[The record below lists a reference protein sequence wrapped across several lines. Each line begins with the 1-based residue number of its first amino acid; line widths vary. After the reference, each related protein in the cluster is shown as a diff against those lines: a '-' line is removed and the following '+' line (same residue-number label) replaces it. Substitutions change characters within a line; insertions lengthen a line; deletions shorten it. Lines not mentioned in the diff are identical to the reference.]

1 MGDIEEYIFD
11 DDGNPI
17 LNCPNLPQEDQLF
30 ADEPDLKDIFHCK
43 SDGYDVTLSLSK
55 GYICWTNVNSAGK
68 KKGKNKKGEDK
79 NTVKLRDVFGITM
92 KRKKASSEKEEGL
105 CLGFT
110 LHIADRFGPNTWVD
124 KIVVFEHP
132 SETLCTRYIRKTRE
146 YLDALQC
153 RPRSVKLFLQ
163 THAGSKTASALYKN
177 KVLPLFQAAD
187 IDVDCIEVQHNEH
200 IKQEMTHIN
209 LDDFDCIIAMG
220 GDGTANK
227 AADGLLTASQKYRG
241 VDQKPG
247 FTPVRARL
255 PLGII
260 PCGSTNDI
268 CRSITGTEDVVTCT
282 IHILMGW
289 KSPVDICS
297 AYSEDNFLQWSFNCQ
312 YGFAGNVLTF
322 RKRYKKLGKRGLEA
336 AFMKALTKAKLR
348 PYKCDIE
355 YIPSDLQI
363 PPHRKNLPCYTGCDT
378 CWKETVED
386 DNGVTE
392 DLVQAFDPL
401 SESNNSDTLVNLA
414 ELEET
419 PWRTKKLD
427 CLNIGL
433 YTISGRSELA
443 ARGLSMYT
451 HLNDGAAELVLI
463 KDAPRKEFIRV
474 LKRLTNGK
482 EQFDF
487 PFIEVLR
494 VKEFKFRLR
503 LPTGFQYKDRNFSE
517 LDYEINRQQKQMDS
531 ATKSM
536 EILEIDD
543 LIESDNDDQV
553 DKSPSPSLNDS
564 VHSKDSKRVNNNNK
578 PAPFKK
584 AKSVQ
589 HFDKKVLKRTST
601 ETSIETFTTDDTD
614 SDSDTEDSDSDMENG
629 KEIVSVDS
637 MGVRTVKSASAA
649 NQHLVGPA
657 YRKTFAE
664 EDRAKRQ
671 RKRQKKE
678 DKKKAKE
685 EQKMKSVWNMDNEIC
700 QEDTLH
706 VKVHHGLLKIFGQG
720 VSPSTIYSSP
730 SLLCIAR
737 M

>member
-55 GYICWTNVNSAGK
+55 GYICWTN

-146 YLDALQC
+146 YLD
-153 RPRSVKLFLQ
+153 
-163 THAGSKTASALYKN
+163 
-177 KVLPLFQAAD
+177 
-187 IDVDCIEVQHNEH
+187 EVQHNEH

-209 LDDFDCIIAMG
+209 LDDFDW
-220 GDGTANK
+220 
-227 AADGLLTASQKYRG
+227 
-241 VDQKPG
+241 
-247 FTPVRARL
+247 L

-348 PYKCDIE
+348 
-355 YIPSDLQI
+355 
-363 PPHRKNLPCYTGCDT
+363 CDT

-463 KDAPRKEFIRV
+463 KDAPRKEFIR
-474 LKRLTNGK
+474 
-482 EQFDF
+482 FDF

-629 KEIVSVDS
+629 KEIV
-637 MGVRTVKSASAA
+637 
-649 NQHLVGPA
+649 
-657 YRKTFAE
+657 TFAE

-685 EQKMKSVWNMDNEIC
+685 EQKMKSVWNMDNEI
-700 QEDTLH
+700 
-706 VKVHHGLLKIFGQG
+706 
-720 VSPSTIYSSP
+720 
-730 SLLCIAR
+730 
-737 M
+737 